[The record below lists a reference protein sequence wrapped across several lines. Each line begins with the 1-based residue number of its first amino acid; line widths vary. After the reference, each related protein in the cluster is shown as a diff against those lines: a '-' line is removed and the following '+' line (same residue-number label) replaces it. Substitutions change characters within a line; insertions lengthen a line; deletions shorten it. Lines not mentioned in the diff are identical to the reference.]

1 MLDYRCV
8 HVKKKNRAKIKIYF
22 ITVVDSKTNINQ
34 LVPVENKLINLIYI
48 QTILVTYYK
57 QQKNDSL

>member
-1 MLDYRCV
+1 MCAC
-8 HVKKKNRAKIKIYF
+8 KKKIVRAKIKIYF

-48 QTILVTYYK
+48 QTILVTNYK

>member
-8 HVKKKNRAKIKIYF
+8 HVKKKIVRAKIEIYF

-34 LVPVENKLINLIYI
+34 LVPVEHKLINLI
-48 QTILVTYYK
+48 
-57 QQKNDSL
+57 

>member
-8 HVKKKNRAKIKIYF
+8 HVKKIVRAKIKIYF

-34 LVPVENKLINLIYI
+34 LVPVEHKLINLI
-48 QTILVTYYK
+48 
-57 QQKNDSL
+57 

>member
-1 MLDYRCV
+1 MCAC
-8 HVKKKNRAKIKIYF
+8 KKKIVRAKIKIYF

-48 QTILVTYYK
+48 QTILVTNYK
-57 QQKNDSL
+57 QKKNDSL

>member
-1 MLDYRCV
+1 MCAC
-8 HVKKKNRAKIKIYF
+8 KKKIVRAKIKIYF

-48 QTILVTYYK
+48 QTILVTNYK
-57 QQKNDSL
+57 QQKYDSL